1 MKPSAAAL
9 LFLLTAAP
17 LTAEEPPAVDASRE
31 ALQKFVASIPEP
43 PPPHPRNVTFHIG
56 AIEFRALGARWRFN
70 YLPIMLPL
78 SGSRMGVTREWP
90 DPFELSQASIATT
103 SRSFTTRRAANAEMR
118 RIEKT
123 ERAKIK
129 VKTK

>member
-9 LFLLTAAP
+9 VFLAIAAP
-17 LTAEEPPAVDASRE
+17 LAAQEPPPIDTSRE
-31 ALQKFVASIPEP
+31 GLQKFVAAIPEP
-43 PPPHPRNVTFHIG
+43 PPPPPRNVTFHLG
-56 AIEFRALGARWRFN
+56 ALEFRALGMRWRIA
-70 YLPIMLPL
+70 YLPILPPL
-78 SGSRMGVTREWP
+78 PGTRPTTSREWP
-90 DPFELSQASIATT
+90 DAFALTHTAIATT
-103 SRSFTTRRAANAEMR
+103 PRSFTTRRAVNAEMR